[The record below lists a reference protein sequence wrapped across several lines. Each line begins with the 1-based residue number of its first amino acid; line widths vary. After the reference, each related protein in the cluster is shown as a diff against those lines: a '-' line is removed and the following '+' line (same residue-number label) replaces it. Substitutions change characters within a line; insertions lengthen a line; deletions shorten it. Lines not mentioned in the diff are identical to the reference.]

1 MAFDY
6 ANTSIGSGQYYGY
19 YIEMP
24 PLYITNA
31 PALATTPARRL
42 ALAIVEEAIGACL
55 PARLLRDHLQADDG
69 ALWVGGRRYPLA
81 AGRLWVLGAGKA
93 AAGMAAAVEDIVGV
107 DRVHGGLVITVPGA
121 PGKMPRKVVVRHG
134 EHPVPG
140 DGSVSA
146 TRALLD
152 EAERVRPGDL
162 ALCLISGGAS
172 ALLAAPAEAVT
183 LAEKQEVTR
192 LLLRSGA
199 SIDEMNAVR
208 KHLSAVKGG
217 QLARR
222 LAPAVVTT
230 LALSDVVSGRLDVIG
245 SGPTVPDS
253 STYGAAL
260 AALDGYG
267 LRTAAP
273 AAVRLRLERGAAELL
288 PETPKPGDPCFAG
301 SIAQVIGSPASAATA
316 ATAAAQRAG
325 LRAELLTATLSGE
338 AQAAARRLGQALRA
352 RPDDPDYPDY
362 NEGPLVLVAA
372 GEVTVTVRGDGN
384 GGRCQELAAALIP
397 ELAGTPW
404 TVACV
409 ATDGRDYLEGVGGAL
424 VDGATAGLADGAGL
438 SVAAH
443 LARSDSNALHRR
455 LGSLL
460 EMAPTGTNLC
470 DLLVM
475 VRG

>member
-6 ANTSIGSGQYYGY
+6 ANTSIGSGHYYGY

-31 PALATTPARRL
+31 PALSTTPARRL

-69 ALWVGGRRYPLA
+69 ALLVGGRHYPLA

-93 AAGMAAAVEDIVGV
+93 AAGMAAAVEDIVGAG
-107 DRVHGGLVITVPGA
+107 RVHGGLVITVPGA
-121 PGKMPRKVVVRHG
+121 PGKLPRKVVVRHG

-152 EAERVRPGDL
+152 EAQRVRPGDL

-253 STYGAAL
+253 STYSAAL

-273 AAVRLRLERGAAELL
+273 EAIRLRLEQGAAGLL

-325 LRAELLTATLSGE
+325 LRAETLTTTLSGE
-338 AQAAARRLGQALRA
+338 AQAAARQLGQALRA
-352 RPDDPDYPDY
+352 RPDDPDY

>member
-1 MAFDY
+1 M
-6 ANTSIGSGQYYGY
+6 
-19 YIEMP
+19 
-24 PLYITNA
+24 
-31 PALATTPARRL
+31 
-42 ALAIVEEAIGACL
+42 EEAIGACL
-55 PARLLRDHLQADDG
+55 PARLLRDHLQADDS

-93 AAGMAAAVEDIVGV
+93 AAGMAAAVEDIVGD

-121 PGKMPRKVVVRHG
+121 PGEMPRKVVVRHG

-352 RPDDPDYPDY
+352 RPDDPDDPDY